1 MVFEEPTM
9 KNYSIFVIG
18 LCLLFSAIGVSTQSY
33 AFSKDD
39 LKKLKKTKECER
51 CDLSGA
57 VIKLQQLTG
66 AKLSGADL
74 SGAVLTRVR
83 LTKADLSGAN
93 LTGAKLANTQLDH
106 ANLTGANLTNVRMD
120 ITNVRHADFKDAI
133 LVGLITDDKTKE
145 YFERAKNVPTG
156 TVAVAKKKES
166 GGLCTSELSVCKGNL
181 EGALE
186 NKQLFRDRWSAI
198 VKKESEYKQT
208 IRKLKTEVRRNA
220 QYKQL
225 YNDATAQNTGLQ
237 NQEKA
242 RESEDQLR
250 KVRKTWLENKL
261 GMITARLMDI
271 RYFYPDDYWAI
282 VFPLL
287 QEIEGELSI
296 DIPNLDPLRLG
307 ATEHPSTN
315 QSGSAELRSQFVEA
329 CIVNKVYK
337 PAKNQTF
344 KNLCRCMG
352 THIYRALPLQEGFS
366 SYWEKVRLGGKEV
379 EPSTELAAKL
389 QQYYSYCA
397 VDQRV
402 SR

>member
-57 VIKLQQLTG
+57 IIKLQQLTG

-156 TVAVAKKKES
+156 TVAKKKKS

-181 EGALE
+181 ENALE
-186 NKQLFRDRWSAI
+186 KKQLFSDRWSAI
-198 VKKESEYKQT
+198 VKKEMEYKQT
-208 IRKLKTEVRRNA
+208 IRKWKLEASRNA
-220 QYKQL
+220 EYKQL
-225 YNDATAQNTGLQ
+225 YNDAIAQNTGLQ
-237 NQEKA
+237 DQEKA
-242 RESEDQLR
+242 RKTEDEQKDVTNTYLAAELGLMAEDLGIISE
-250 KVRKTWLENKL
+250 N
-261 GMITARLMDI
+261 
-271 RYFYPDDYWAI
+271 YPHDYW
-282 VFPLL
+282 VNVWTHLRNVV
-287 QEIEGELSI
+287 
-296 DIPNLDPLRLG
+296 DRLG
-307 ATEHPSTN
+307 LYNGHLEGIERRSNKSVTEKSVK
-315 QSGSAELRSQFVEA
+315 GDLRSEFVGGCVANGE
-329 CIVNKVYK
+329 YQ
-337 PAKNQTF
+337 PAKNQTH
-344 KNLCRCMG
+344 KELCSCMADQIIGNGLIGVLSKSEKEMFSQGGKGAVKG
-352 THIYRALPLQEGFS
+352 TALEGF
-366 SYWEKVRLGGKEV
+366 L
-379 EPSTELAAKL
+379 TTFHTH
-389 QQYYSYCA
+389 CA
-397 VDQRV
+397 I
-402 SR
+402 